1 MPKKFIKPI
10 SLLLCFCFFFTQA
23 GLAQL
28 LPQPLFVPLQL
39 PVLRYLSVN
48 TANPSNYFNFL
59 MDTAQGLSPKGT
71 VPNLD
76 SEAKKLIHYF
86 FLGITL
92 PSGSFW
98 VNLKPQESER
108 ITSEELSR
116 TDIGRTLLEQDLK
129 LKKDVARYL
138 HPKHPQGKLY
148 WERLYAALEQE
159 GRKASATNQG
169 GPAKNNGWKKATITS
184 SNRVWIVPDEAV
196 VLETEDGAL
205 VTKAQLKLLLE
216 SEYLN
221 LKEKKWNKEVEVKS
235 EARDEIKCISENLM
249 KELILPALTKEINE
263 GPGYAPLRQVYHSL
277 ILAEWFKRK
286 VSRLTSEPVN
296 QLNALTGTHTNPQT
310 GTPINPYAS
319 YINSGTTKGLESEL
333 PWEKQAIWQEY
344 LKSYQ
349 EGEYKLQDTIFG
361 LKRMYFS
368 GGMELTKIGSA
379 EVMKVIL
386 FSSGSPIVNNP
397 EIRNNNGFLKNSLVV
412 VNPAGTIKNT
422 DGISKESQRLYSLR
436 VLLKKTKRRQARL
449 IPALSEVNLNRAPLK
464 PKSPPARRWN
474 KMNLFLRWFRVE
486 AF

>member
-59 MDTAQGLSPKGT
+59 MDVGQRVEL
-71 VPNLD
+71 NQ
-76 SEAKKLIHYF
+76 EAKKLIRYF

-108 ITSEELSR
+108 ITSEELST
-116 TDIGRTLLEQDLK
+116 TDMGRTLLEQDLK

-138 HPKHPQGKLY
+138 HPKYPQGKLY

-205 VTKAQLKLLLE
+205 VAKAQLKLLLE

-249 KELILPALTKEINE
+249 KELILPALTKEI
-263 GPGYAPLRQVYHSL
+263 
-277 ILAEWFKRK
+277 
-286 VSRLTSEPVN
+286 
-296 QLNALTGTHTNPQT
+296 
-310 GTPINPYAS
+310 
-319 YINSGTTKGLESEL
+319 KGLL
-333 PWEKQAIWQEY
+333 
-344 LKSYQ
+344 
-349 EGEYKLQDTIFG
+349 
-361 LKRMYFS
+361 
-368 GGMELTKIGSA
+368 
-379 EVMKVIL
+379 
-386 FSSGSPIVNNP
+386 
-397 EIRNNNGFLKNSLVV
+397 RN
-412 VNPAGTIKNT
+412 T
-422 DGISKESQRLYSLR
+422 
-436 VLLKKTKRRQARL
+436 
-449 IPALSEVNLNRAPLK
+449 LK
-464 PKSPPARRWN
+464 PSFPRKRESRNRKARR
-474 KMNLFLRWFRVE
+474 
-486 AF
+486 